1 VQQGPPSR
9 RYAPQGEG
17 AFVCTIVTPDLD
29 PVPRA
34 ASAIGACGPGH
45 SPARERRGLLK
56 IYRKGRGEGA
66 KGAGGMTFVAV
77 VPDVIRAPEQ
87 RVQLVCSILDT
98 SLRG

>member
-1 VQQGPPSR
+1 
-9 RYAPQGEG
+9 
-17 AFVCTIVTPDLD
+17 
-29 PVPRA
+29 
-34 ASAIGACGPGH
+34 
-45 SPARERRGLLK
+45 LLK

-66 KGAGGMTFVAV
+66 KGAEGMTFVAV